1 MLPRSL
7 INEKKGKRGEK
18 GGHHSMVSPFFPVY
32 IVAFLQHPQR
42 NMRDRGTP
50 VIEIGEIG
58 GHDRISDMERY
69 GDTIEWCPHIL
80 MSLYLIDYSQ
90 IYHFMK

>member
-1 MLPRSL
+1 
-7 INEKKGKRGEK
+7 
-18 GGHHSMVSPFFPVY
+18 MVSPFFPVY
-32 IVAFLQHPQR
+32 IVAFLPHPDVD
-42 NMRDRGTP
+42 MGIP
-50 VIEIGEIG
+50 FIEIGEIG